1 MLVETGSTIP
11 KGYSVSVTSWENDGD
26 HYHTTVHHGLTEI
39 QGKFL
44 VAVAKLFKSRH
55 NGSRWK
61 YFGNG
66 DITDIAVE
74 RIIEIVTEDFESNEE
89 VLKLF
94 DFDLLA
100 DDVDKYEVAYFLQE
114 TLLGYPVEY
123 DSDFCRVAETI
134 KLYFLEE
141 DFVVPELKLIE
152 VTG

>member
-26 HYHTTVHHGLTEI
+26 HYSTIVHHGLTEI

-55 NGSRWK
+55 NGGRGK

-66 DITDIAVE
+66 DITDTAVE
-74 RIIEIVTEDFESNEE
+74 RIVEIVTEDFESNEE

-94 DFDLLA
+94 NFDLLA
-100 DDVDKYEVAYFLQE
+100 DDVDKYEVVYFLQE
-114 TLLGYPVEY
+114 TLLSYPVEY

-152 VTG
+152 VKD